1 MVGSTSEMSDAFID
15 PEYPFRILKY
25 RTRWTRID
33 SDEQR
38 VSDGSN
44 ASSER
49 RFLLFVDGGV
59 LLQFT
64 KSAIFAESSHTNLK
78 NCMVIFCRGDELR

>member
-1 MVGSTSEMSDAFID
+1 MVGSTSAISDAFID
-15 PEYPFRILKY
+15 LEYPFRILKY

-44 ASSER
+44 ASSGR
-49 RFLLFVDGGV
+49 RFLLFADGGV
-59 LLQFT
+59 QLQFT
-64 KSAIFAESSHTNLK
+64 KSVFFAESSHRAKRL
-78 NCMVIFCRGDELR
+78 VLRARAKSSC